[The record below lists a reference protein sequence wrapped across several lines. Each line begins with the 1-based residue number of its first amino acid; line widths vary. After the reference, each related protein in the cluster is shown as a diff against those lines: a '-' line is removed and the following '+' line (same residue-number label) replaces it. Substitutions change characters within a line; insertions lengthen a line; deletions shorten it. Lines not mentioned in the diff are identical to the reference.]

1 MRYHDFPHGSKGTI
15 SLKIY
20 HENHSTQVQRI
31 PLDHAV
37 FDLHFFPRD
46 PSIFAVALSTAEV
59 ALYRI
64 ETTNS
69 GPQIQFIN
77 TISVH
82 EDPSQLSLCLAWIP
96 PNLEPSSGPT
106 PDGFAVSFS
115 GGQIS
120 VFHAN
125 DPNTPAAQLT
135 RENMTEIEF
144 PGSPIEVWYVAFNST
159 KPSGH
164 GLPSLFSG
172 DDFSQLREF
181 LFPGRLTAG
190 DADAD
195 EDEDEDSLAPYQ
207 KFNDKGRNHNAGV
220 TAILPFLSDETG
232 TVLVTG
238 SYDGNIRLYRL
249 ATRGQVLTELD
260 LGGGVWRLKL
270 IKSTTRPDCAEGRDH
285 YILASCMHAGTRVV
299 KLSYIPSGTG
309 DEEWSF
315 EVLVEFTEHESM
327 NYASDFWLRE
337 NSGAG
342 GVDLLCVSSSFYDK
356 RVCVWNVE
364 S

>member
-1 MRYHDFPHGSKGTI
+1 MHRI
-15 SLKIY
+15 S
-20 HENHSTQVQRI
+20 
-31 PLDHAV
+31 LDHAV
-37 FDLHFFPRD
+37 FDLHFSPRD

-64 ETTNS
+64 GTTNTS
-69 GPQIQFIN
+69 TGPRIQYLN
-77 TISVH
+77 TISIH
-82 EDPSQLSLCLAWIP
+82 EDPSQLSLFLAWIP
-96 PNLEPSSGPT
+96 PNLESSSEAT

-144 PGSPIEVWYVAFNST
+144 PGSPIEIWYVAFNST

-164 GLPSLFSG
+164 RLPSLFSG

-181 LFPGRLTAG
+181 LFPGRAKTG
-190 DADAD
+190 DAD
-195 EDEDEDSLAPYQ
+195 EDDDEDSLAPYQ
-207 KFNDKGRNHNAGV
+207 NFNDKGRNHNAGV
-220 TAILPFLSDETG
+220 TAILPLFSDEIR

-238 SYDGNIRLYRL
+238 SYDGNIRLYQL
-249 ATRGQVLTELD
+249 ATRGQVLTEFD

-270 IKSTTRPDCAEGRDH
+270 IKSMTRPDYAKGRDY
-285 YILASCMHAGTRVV
+285 YILASCMHAGARVV

-327 NYASDFWLRE
+327 NYASDFWLRDDL
-337 NSGAG
+337 GAG